1 MSSLFEEGLHWFINA
16 MIDSAGSSSCIEIAS
31 GDIQTGKISKLS
43 IESDIVD
50 INVSISEDAA
60 LSFTIKASP
69 EVPASAVRMKKVLTK
84 SSCSIF
90 ITGNADKLQSRSC
103 IVYLRIPKSLSVLT
117 VESKSG
123 DVSLHGCDSKDTFV
137 TTNSGDIL
145 ISDHIH
151 PCAVSAKSKDGD
163 VVVNRHHFSK
173 IGKNKLNCRT
183 VSGDIVFDD

>member
-1 MSSLFEEGLHWFINA
+1 MSSLFEEGLHRFINA
-16 MIDSAGSSSCIEIAS
+16 IIDSAGNSSRIEIAS

-50 INVSISEDAA
+50 VNVSISEDAT

-69 EVPASAVRMKKVLTK
+69 EVPASAVRMKKVLAR

-90 ITGNADKLQSRSC
+90 ITGNAEKLQSQSC

-117 VESKSG
+117 VKSKSG
-123 DVSLHGCDSKDTFV
+123 DVSLHSCDAKDTSV
-137 TTNSGDIL
+137 VTNSGDIL
-145 ISDHIH
+145 ISNHIR

-163 VVVNRHHFSK
+163 VVNKHHFSR

-183 VSGDIVFDD
+183 VSGDIVFDE